1 MRYAKIALKIW
12 QTEKFY
18 NEEIFHMFSSP
29 DGDLRKLLLHQ
40 FPQMNHPGIFVVSIF
55 HNLPFDL
62 IIFNHVIENDEI
74 K

>member
-1 MRYAKIALKIW
+1 
-12 QTEKFY
+12 
-18 NEEIFHMFSSP
+18 MFSSA
-29 DGDLRKLLLHQ
+29 DGDLRKLLIHQ

-55 HNLPFDL
+55 HNLPFNL